1 MKPVLQP
8 LRIATP
14 VSNGMS
20 ARWVSCSEKK
30 VTELLD
36 KYGLAGTDFVNQL
49 HRELY
54 GADFL
59 SEIQKLELTELM
71 AEIDFRLVEGGGE
84 AIQLD
89 ALTALMSK
97 LLG

>member
-1 MKPVLQP
+1 MGSEMCIRDSHAARRR
-8 LRIATP
+8 LR
-14 VSNGMS
+14 
-20 ARWVSCSEKK
+20 
-30 VTELLD
+30 ELLD

-89 ALTALMSK
+89 ALTARLSK
-97 LLG
+97 LLS